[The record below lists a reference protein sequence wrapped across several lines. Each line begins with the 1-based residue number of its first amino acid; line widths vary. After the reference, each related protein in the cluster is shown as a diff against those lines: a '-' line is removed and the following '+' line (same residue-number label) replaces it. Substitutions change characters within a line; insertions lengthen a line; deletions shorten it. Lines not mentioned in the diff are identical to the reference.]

1 MTWKCIVT
9 FEFNNDAPVTWR
21 GDIDAR
27 TRRTAC
33 FRAIKA
39 AEKANP
45 RIKAQSCVVIAEKA
59 A

>member
-1 MTWKCIVT
+1 MTWKCVVT
-9 FEFNNDAPVTWR
+9 FEFNTDPPLTWR
-21 GDIDAR
+21 GEVDAR
-27 TRRTAC
+27 TRKTAC

-45 RIKAQSCVVIAEKA
+45 RTKAQSAVVLVEKA